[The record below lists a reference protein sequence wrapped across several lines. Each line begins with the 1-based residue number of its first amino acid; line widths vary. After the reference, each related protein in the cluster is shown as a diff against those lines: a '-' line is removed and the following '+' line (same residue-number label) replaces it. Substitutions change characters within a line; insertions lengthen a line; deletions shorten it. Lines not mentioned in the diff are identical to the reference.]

1 MRALLILLFFASVDS
16 HHTDCRLPSSA
27 SSASG
32 AYRLPSALSELF
44 SSPDSSTELV
54 SLNDPNPDR
63 KNLVLVF
70 HVLDL
75 KRSLYVGVELMPD
88 EKTLVRAVVDPSLQ
102 AVASHLGLGK
112 YTKSILCDEFKLEK
126 PKSPRSR
133 KLQGFVGS
141 EGPVSS
147 AQFFDSQG
155 STVSFSSQG
164 WSIPNPSVLSGQG
177 FVSSSGP
184 SSSSISIGKGSQNP
198 IVSSVSYTPRGSG
211 VQVEMA
217 ASTQVT
223 GSTPQAQTMTDQVS
237 YSSAEG
243 GPVPQNGQLQN
254 TNYSLGQSAPTQT
267 NQSNQSNS
275 TPQPVNSSTP
285 QPVNSST
292 PQPLNSSTPQPL
304 NSSTAQPSTSTQQNI
319 GSQPSPTPQTPSTTQ
334 TGSPLQPVAS
344 TKPVESNKATQ
355 STSLSPQI
363 PKKDSINLLDL
374 VSSVITTSKGQPVQ
388 IEKSTASV
396 AKTGRRLRQI
406 KESPLQKEERKMRER
421 IVLRNPYM
429 RERNLLEVRS

>member
-1 MRALLILLFFASVDS
+1 MRVLPILLFFASIDS

-32 AYRLPSALSELF
+32 AYRLPSSLSELF

-54 SLNDPNPDR
+54 SLVDPNPDR

-75 KRSLYVGVELMPD
+75 RRSLYVGVELMPD

-102 AVASHLGLGK
+102 AVASHFGLGK

-133 KLQGFVGS
+133 RLQGFAAS

-147 AQFFDSQG
+147 SQFFDSQG

-164 WSIPNPSVLSGQG
+164 WLMPNPSILSGQG

-184 SSSSISIGKGSQNP
+184 SSSSISIGKGSQSP
-198 IVSSVSYTPRGSG
+198 IVSSVSYTPRGPG

-223 GSTPQAQTMTDQVS
+223 GSTPQAQTMTDQQS
-237 YSSAEG
+237 YSSKEG
-243 GPVPQNGQLQN
+243 GPVPQNGQSQN
-254 TNYSLGQSAPTQT
+254 ANYSLGQSSPTQPD
-267 NQSNQSNS
+267 QSNQSN
-275 TPQPVNSSTP
+275 P
-285 QPVNSST
+285 T
-292 PQPLNSSTPQPL
+292 PQPLNASTPQP
-304 NSSTAQPSTSTQQNI
+304 SASTQQNTV
-319 GSQPSPTPQTPSTTQ
+319 SQESSTGPTPSTTQ
-334 TGSPLQPVAS
+334 TGSLLQPVAS
-344 TKPVESNKATQ
+344 AKPVESSEATQ
-355 STSLSPQI
+355 STSPSPQI

-374 VSSVITTSKGQPVQ
+374 VSSVISSSQGQPVQ
-388 IEKSTASV
+388 IEKPAASI

-421 IVLRNPYM
+421 IVQRSPYM